1 MGRVKT
7 KTVKRAAKVL
17 LERHYQKLTSDFHIN
32 KRILSEVAKVPT
44 KKLRNKI
51 AGFATHLVKRIQ
63 KGPVKGISLKVQEEE
78 RERRLDWVPKESE
91 IKLDKVTIDAET
103 QNMLRA
109 RYGEDFVAKLGER
122 IEVKAVESAQK
133 KDRRQNRKGGD
144 RKDRA
149 QRQPKAPREQGAEGA
164 AQQEGTQEETQ
175 RQPKA
180 PREQGAE
187 GTRPPRADR
196 KRGNRDGQE

>member
-1 MGRVKT
+1 MGRVRT

-44 KKLRNKI
+44 KRLRNKI

-91 IKLDKVTIDAET
+91 VKLDKVIIDAET
-103 QNMLRA
+103 NNMLRA
-109 RYGEDFVAKLGER
+109 RFGEDVASKLAANL
-122 IEVKAVESAQK
+122 EVKAADVQ
-133 KDRRQNRKGGD
+133 RRDNKGPRGRKGGD
-144 RKDRA
+144 KKDRP
-149 QRQPKAPREQGAEGA
+149 QRQQKDRPQGDGA
-164 AQQEGTQEETQ
+164 AQEGAQE
-175 RQPKA
+175 QPKERRE
-180 PREQGAE
+180 PREG
-187 GTRPPRADR
+187 R
-196 KRGNRDGQE
+196 

>member
-1 MGRVKT
+1 MGRVRT

-17 LERHYQKLTSDFHIN
+17 LEKHYQKLTSDFHMN

-44 KKLRNKI
+44 KRLRNKI

-103 QNMLRA
+103 QNMLKA
-109 RYGEDFVAKLGER
+109 RFGEDFVNKLGDRLDVKATAVDNQKKER
-122 IEVKAVESAQK
+122 IQRK
-133 KDRRQNRKGGD
+133 KGGD
-144 RKDRA
+144 RKDRP
-149 QRQPKAPREQGAEGA
+149 QRQQKDRAEGA
-164 AQQEGTQEETQ
+164 QEGTATEAREGE
-175 RQPKA
+175 K
-180 PREQGAE
+180 PR
-187 GTRPPRADR
+187 
-196 KRGNRDGQE
+196 